1 MTRWE
6 RIRAWV
12 KEHRVAL
19 AYGLLVVV
27 IAAGLF
33 RLEVVANNAQRVADE
48 NSRQNERL
56 EQIVADLAAEARE
69 RTTESCALTQ
79 QARDDLRRAFLGL
92 YDAFDQALAE
102 AGRPP
107 SPFIAAQRAELDQNF
122 PPLTCPQDQGPII
135 VPKPTPTP

>member
-33 RLEVVANNAQRVADE
+33 RLEVVANNAQRVADA
-48 NSRQNERL
+48 RL
-56 EQIVADLAAEARE
+56 NR
-69 RTTESCALTQ
+69 
-79 QARDDLRRAFLGL
+79 
-92 YDAFDQALAE
+92 
-102 AGRPP
+102 
-107 SPFIAAQRAELDQNF
+107 
-122 PPLTCPQDQGPII
+122 
-135 VPKPTPTP
+135 VP